1 MDVVLIFFLLIG
13 LVGLATIF
21 IVGFSMVV
29 ETKKTRKEIIKI
41 GNLIKTTNTALIHQ
55 TSKLEILDRQ
65 LRIIGSTLVPEKYKR
80 KAPRNPN

>member
-1 MDVVLIFFLLIG
+1 MDVVLLFFLLIG
-13 LVGLATIF
+13 LIGLATLF
-21 IVGFSMVV
+21 IIGFSIVV

-41 GNLIKTTNTALIHQ
+41 GNLIKTTNTALLHQ
-55 TSKLEILDRQ
+55 TSKLELLDRQ